1 MDTTPLF
8 SYPANTGF
16 SRPDATLRR
25 ERNVASGETTARR
38 VRISSGLFKKHTH
51 THIMRVFFFV
61 YEGR

>member
-8 SYPANTGF
+8 SYPGF

-51 THIMRVFFFV
+51 THIMRVFFLFMKA
-61 YEGR
+61 GNRT